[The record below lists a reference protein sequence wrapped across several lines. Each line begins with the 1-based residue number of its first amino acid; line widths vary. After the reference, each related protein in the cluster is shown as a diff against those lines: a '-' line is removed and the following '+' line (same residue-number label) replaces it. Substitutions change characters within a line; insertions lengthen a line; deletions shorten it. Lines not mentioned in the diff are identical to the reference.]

1 MPSSPCR
8 ATWNM
13 LRLVLAAMVTV
24 WVGVA
29 QAQPSPLPV
38 QVTSAWARASAPGQ
52 DSGVVY
58 LTITAAAPDRLD
70 GVSSPDAGSAML
82 HWTTHQAGVSVMQ
95 DAGALAVA
103 PGSPIHLA
111 PQGLHV
117 MLIGLHHP
125 LLAGGT
131 VELDLAF
138 AKAGRVKL
146 SVPVQPIGASGPP
159 G

>member
-8 ATWNM
+8 ALWP
-13 LRLVLAAMVTV
+13 RPVLAATIAA
-24 WVGVA
+24 WAGVA
-29 QAQPSPLPV
+29 QAQPTPV
-38 QVTSAWARASAPGQ
+38 QVTGAWARASAPGQ
-52 DSGVVY
+52 DGGVVY

-70 GVSSPDAGSAML
+70 GVSSPDAGAAML
-82 HWTTHQAGVSVMQ
+82 HRTTRQAGISAMQ

-103 PGSPIHLA
+103 PGNPIHLA

-117 MLIGLHHP
+117 MLMGLRHP
-125 LLAGGT
+125 LRAGDT